1 MLCWQTVPEGTVVSH
16 ADFVRMK
23 ADELASY
30 DSARREERQR
40 RYVSDANMI
49 TRAMAQLAA
58 QGGETADVD
67 RIQEVLHD
75 LLREYGQ
82 RAEFAGLP
90 PGDATVLSAF
100 IGAETQMLDTATARL
115 HSCSRPSKAERQA
128 YGRRIT
134 IPAQPAPAE
143 GATAGA
149 ISESSDQTMSRLA
162 PTVPTALAAPN
173 LRKTLGW
180 ITAASA
186 AAARAED
193 DAAQAAAAVAAA
205 KATNDAT
212 RCAALAA
219 LPMDVN
225 THYRDTNGVIHTLP
239 PGCGPLRHLG
249 GRQLSLRRPRVTD
262 RSDRATAT
270 AAATQAD
277 DARRAAATATAT
289 TDDRRAGAAKA
300 LAARLALL

>member
-30 DSARREERQR
+30 DLARREERQR

-134 IPAQPAPAE
+134 IPAQPAPAA

-149 ISESSDQTMSRLA
+149 ISESSDQT
-162 PTVPTALAAPN
+162 
-173 LRKTLGW
+173 
-180 ITAASA
+180 
-186 AAARAED
+186 
-193 DAAQAAAAVAAA
+193 
-205 KATNDAT
+205 
-212 RCAALAA
+212 
-219 LPMDVN
+219 
-225 THYRDTNGVIHTLP
+225 
-239 PGCGPLRHLG
+239 
-249 GRQLSLRRPRVTD
+249 
-262 RSDRATAT
+262 
-270 AAATQAD
+270 
-277 DARRAAATATAT
+277 
-289 TDDRRAGAAKA
+289 
-300 LAARLALL
+300 

>member
-58 QGGETADVD
+58 EGGETADVD

-134 IPAQPAPAE
+134 IPAQHAPAAA
-143 GATAGA
+143 ATAGA

-162 PTVPTALAAPN
+162 PTRMLVSQAECGNVPNKQP
-173 LRKTLGW
+173 LRVPCRAGLSLG
-180 ITAASA
+180 AECHSA
-186 AAARAED
+186 AGIIGF
-193 DAAQAAAAVAAA
+193 
-205 KATNDAT
+205 
-212 RCAALAA
+212 
-219 LPMDVN
+219 LPMPVPRL
-225 THYRDTNGVIHTLP
+225 TISAVVDTE
-239 PGCGPLRHLG
+239 
-249 GRQLSLRRPRVTD
+249 
-262 RSDRATAT
+262 
-270 AAATQAD
+270 AD
-277 DARRAAATATAT
+277 
-289 TDDRRAGAAKA
+289 
-300 LAARLALL
+300 